1 MPGPEREPNALPKE
15 LADFLKERPFACITQ
30 ATDQGTVLV
39 VKAPN
44 REIQSI
50 RGRVPIRV
58 VHELFSHPAAPVIRM
73 TVRIYDQARNPLA
86 LETFINVEDPQ
97 QRSDYAALAQ
107 QDTIYMLFYDE
118 TLRHRLS
125 KGVNN
130 VAREDISQVLDQAD
144 RLFASI
150 PKERFD
156 FDKAKAQV
164 IERTEL

>member
-1 MPGPEREPNALPKE
+1 MLSPEREPNALPKE

-44 REIQSI
+44 REIQRI

-73 TVRIYDQARNPLA
+73 TVRIYDQPQHPLA
-86 LETFINVEDPQ
+86 LETFFNVEDPQ
-97 QRSDYAALAQ
+97 QRADYESLAKQ
-107 QDTIYMLFYDE
+107 NTIYLLFYDE

-130 VAREDISQVLDQAD
+130 IAKDEINQMLSQAD
-144 RLFASI
+144 SLFATI
-150 PKERFD
+150 PNERFD
-156 FDKAKAQV
+156 FDKAKAAV
-164 IERTEL
+164 LERTRL